1 MAHYFLSY
9 ARTDAA
15 FALRLADDLRTAGV
29 DLWIDQRDIQP
40 SQKWDRAIEAALRD
54 CAAVVV
60 VLSPRSVA
68 SDNVLDEVGFAI
80 DHDKDVIPVLF
91 QQCEVPIR
99 ISRLQRIDF
108 TGHYPPALER
118 CIAVLSEAR
127 RGGTKA
133 TIPPELVRRAERDL
147 ASYLGPLAGK
157 MVEADVLRARDTAEF
172 HRLVASHF
180 LDPARRA
187 AFLKRAANDDVRTRP
202 VSIPSAAFSQPLLDA
217 VSLELTKVLGPIGP
231 HLVKQASRQAAD
243 TSGLYQCVASH
254 VADTNERTKLLT
266 RLQGL

>member
-9 ARTDAA
+9 ARTDAE
-15 FALRLADDLRTAGV
+15 FALRLANDLRAGGV

-40 SQKWDRAIEAALRD
+40 SQQWDRAIEAALRD
-54 CAAVVV
+54 CDGVVV

-91 QQCEVPIR
+91 EQCEVPIR
-99 ISRLQRIDF
+99 ITRLQRIDF
-108 TGHYPPALER
+108 TGHYPAAVER
-118 CIAVLSEAR
+118 CIAVLTEAR

-133 TIPPELVRRAERDL
+133 PLPPELVQRAERDL
-147 ASYLGPLAGK
+147 ASYIGPLAGK
-157 MVEADVLRARDTAEF
+157 LVEADVMQARDAADF

-187 AFLKRAANDDVRTRP
+187 AFLKRAT
-202 VSIPSAAFSQPLLDA
+202 PSAAFSQPLLDA
-217 VSLELTKVLGPIGP
+217 VSLEVTKVLGPIAP
-231 HLVKQASRQAAD
+231 YLVKEASRQASD

-254 VADTNERTKLLT
+254 VADTNERTMLLT
-266 RLQGL
+266 RLQGCEGL